1 MIGQNLSHYRI
12 EEELGRGGMGVV
24 YRATDSKLGRQVAI
38 KVLPESF
45 AQNPERLARFERE
58 ARMLAALNHP
68 NIAAIH
74 GIEEE
79 QGTRFLVLELLPG
92 KILKG
97 PLPVGERCAS
107 GARSPKRWKR
117 RTRRTWSTA
126 I

>member
-12 EEELGRGGMGVV
+12 EEELGKGGMGIV

-45 AQNPERLARFERE
+45 AQDPERLARFERE

-74 GIEEE
+74 GIEED
-79 QGTRFLVLELLPG
+79 QGTRFLVLELAPG
-92 KILKG
+92 KTLQG
-97 PLPVGERCAS
+97 PCRWRKRCAS
-107 GARSPKRWKR
+107 AGRWPKRWKP